1 MNFSVSP
8 RHVSVKS
15 ALATRIMD
23 GFASRHKRERG
34 YNGRRFS
41 TSTKKRLNL

>member
-1 MNFSVSP
+1 MNFSVS
-8 RHVSVKS
+8 RWYVTVKS

-23 GFASRHKRERG
+23 GFASRHKRERD

-41 TSTKKRLNL
+41 TSAKKRLNL